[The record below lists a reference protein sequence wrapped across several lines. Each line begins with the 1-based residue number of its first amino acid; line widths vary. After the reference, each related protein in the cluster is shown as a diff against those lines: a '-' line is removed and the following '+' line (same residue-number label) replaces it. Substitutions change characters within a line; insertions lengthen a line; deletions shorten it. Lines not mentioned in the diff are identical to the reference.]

1 MANWLFTSNTTDE
14 APMAYNSLHIR
25 YRIPR
30 AISVKEITPGVYVE
44 VRYDAYTNEL
54 GATNLP
60 PVEGIANTGLHYFR
74 GGYEHIV
81 DDTVKADMISS
92 GVATTLN
99 FTAV

>member
-1 MANWLFTSNTTDE
+1 MANWLFTSNTVDE
-14 APMAYNSLHIR
+14 APMAWNPLHVR

-30 AISVKEITPGVYVE
+30 AISVKEIAPGVYAE

-60 PVEGIANTGLHYFR
+60 PIEGIPDSGLHYFR

-81 DDTVKADMISS
+81 NDAVKADMISS
-92 GVATTLN
+92 GVASPSN
-99 FTAV
+99 FTPT